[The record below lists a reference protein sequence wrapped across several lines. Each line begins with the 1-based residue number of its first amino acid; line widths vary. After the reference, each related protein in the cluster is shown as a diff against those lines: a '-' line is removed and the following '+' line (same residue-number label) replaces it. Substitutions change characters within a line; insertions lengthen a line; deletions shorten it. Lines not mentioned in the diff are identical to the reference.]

1 MGTWQKELD
10 RLLAQSEHNKKWIE
24 KQTAYYQKVVEAAQG
39 FTVAFTKS
47 GPQFGKAQSELLDLA
62 EEGALAAGQLSVL
75 EDDLETAKKA
85 GDKSEVKKIE
95 AKMKPLI
102 ANYESTKKEGLKLA
116 EDSNKL
122 DDELQELVKAMEGAI
137 A

>member
-1 MGTWQKELD
+1 MGSWQKELD

-24 KQTAYYQKVVEAAQG
+24 KQTAYYQKVVDASQSFVGAY
-39 FTVAFTKS
+39 TKA
-47 GPQFGKAQSELLDLA
+47 GPQFGKAQSTLLDLA
-62 EEGALAAGQLSVL
+62 EEAARAVAELTVL
-75 EDDLETAKKA
+75 EDELEAAKKS
-85 GDKSEVKKIE
+85 GDKAEVKKIE

-102 ANYESTKKEGLKLA
+102 ANYESAKKEGLKLA

-122 DDELQELVKAMEGAI
+122 DDELQELVKGMTGAI

>member
-24 KQTAYYQKVVEAAQG
+24 KQTAYYQKIVDASQSLVGAY
-39 FTVAFTKS
+39 TKA
-47 GPQFGKAQSELLDLA
+47 GPQFVKNQNTLLDLA
-62 EEGALAAGQLSVL
+62 EEGAEAAGQLTVL
-75 EDDLETAKKA
+75 EDEVEVATKA
-85 GDKSEVKKIE
+85 GDKAEVKKIE

-102 ANYESTKKEGLKLA
+102 ASYESTKKEGLKLA

-122 DDELQELVKAMEGAI
+122 DDELQELVKGIKGAI

>member
-24 KQTAYYQKVVEAAQG
+24 KQTAYYQKIVDASQSLVSAY
-39 FTVAFTKS
+39 TKA
-47 GPQFGKAQSELLDLA
+47 GPQFVKNQNTLLDLA
-62 EEGALAAGQLSVL
+62 EEAARSAGELMVL
-75 EDDLETAKKA
+75 EDDLEAASKD
-85 GDKSEVKKIE
+85 GDKAAAKKIE

-102 ANYESTKKEGLKLA
+102 ASYEATKKEGLKLA
-116 EDSNKL
+116 DDSNKL
-122 DDELQELVKAMEGAI
+122 DDGLQELVKGMKGAI